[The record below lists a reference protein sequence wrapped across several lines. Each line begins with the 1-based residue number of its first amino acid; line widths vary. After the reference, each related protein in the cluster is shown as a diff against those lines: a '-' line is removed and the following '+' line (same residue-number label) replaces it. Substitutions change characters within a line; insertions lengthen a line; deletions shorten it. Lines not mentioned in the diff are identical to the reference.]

1 MSEFVTLVQTEQ
13 GLGLRSDLAT
23 YTLRRGL
30 DMGTLRI
37 HRSRPGEVIR
47 LATPD
52 ETAAVTA
59 YERARKNA
67 QRSVHFEGHARD
79 CETGLAH
86 RIYRAEEGIN

>member
-1 MSEFVTLVQTEQ
+1 MSTYVALVQTDQ
-13 GLGLRSDLAT
+13 GLGLRSDRAT

-37 HRSRPGEVIR
+37 HQSRPGEVIR

-52 ETAAVTA
+52 ETAAVVA

-67 QRSVHFEGHARD
+67 QWSALFESSARD

-86 RIYRAEEGIN
+86 RIYRAEEGSD